1 MARSRNLDAPAG
13 SSSTVTRPV
22 TRLVP
27 LLLALAATLLLPATA
42 GAAKR
47 LAPAGFMGTMAD
59 GPLVGNDVDLAREV
73 ELMRGCGV
81 ESLRI
86 VIYWDEL
93 QPFERAD
100 DVPADR
106 RADFRVVEGVPTAF
120 AETDR
125 IVAAA
130 AGAGLRVLPV
140 VLRAPAWDRED
151 RDVQASPPRGNAAY
165 ARFLRT
171 LVERYGPKGSLWD
184 ERPDLEA
191 RPVRSWQVWN
201 EPNIDR
207 YWSSPKPFAKRYA
220 KLLRAANR
228 AIHAA
233 DRDAEVVMSGFAND
247 SWRAMAAA
255 YRAGVRGHF
264 DRAAVHPFS
273 GRLANVMKILRLN
286 REVMSRY
293 GDRKVPIIV
302 SELTWPSAKGKTKN
316 TIGFETTPE
325 GQATRLRAAYKVLLR
340 ERRKLRLQSVMWY
353 TWLSADRDSPNSFS
367 WSGLRRL
374 GPLGS
379 NVPRNKPAYASYC
392 AIARRVQG
400 R

>member
-1 MARSRNLDAPAG
+1 M
-13 SSSTVTRPV
+13 TVPV
-22 TRLVP
+22 PRLVLP
-27 LLLALAATLLLPATA
+27 ILLALAL
-42 GAAKR
+42 GVMI
-47 LAPAGFMGTMAD
+47 APAAAPAAPRQAPEGFMGTMAD
-59 GPLVGNDVDLAREV
+59 GPLIDPGVDLDREV
-73 ELMRGCGV
+73 GLMRSCGV

-86 VIYWDEL
+86 VIYWEDL
-93 QPFERAD
+93 QPFATQA

-106 RADFRVVEGVPTAF
+106 RAEFREVEGVPTAF
-120 AETDR
+120 AATDR
-125 IVAAA
+125 VVAAA
-130 AGAGLRVLPV
+130 AGAGLRVMPV

-151 RDVQASPPRGNAAY
+151 PKNQASPPRGDAAY

-171 LVERYGPKGSLWD
+171 LIARYGPQGSLWA
-184 ERPDLEA
+184 ERPGLQA

-207 YWSSPKPFAKRYA
+207 YWSSPAPFGKRYA
-220 KLLRAANR
+220 RLLRAANR
-228 AIHAA
+228 AVNAA
-233 DRDAEVVMSGFAND
+233 DPGAEVVMSGYAND

-273 GRLANVMKILRLN
+273 GRLANVLKILRLN
-286 REVMSRY
+286 REVMRRN
-293 GDRKVPIIV
+293 GDGKVPIIV

-316 TIGFETTPE
+316 TVGFETTAA
-325 GQATRLRAAYKVLLR
+325 GQATRLRAAYRALLK
-340 ERRKLRLQSVMWY
+340 ERKALGLQTVMWY
-353 TWLSADRDSPNSFS
+353 TWLSPDRDSPNSFS

-374 GPLGS
+374 GPLGTDAP
-379 NVPRNKPAYASYC
+379 VNKPAYGAYC